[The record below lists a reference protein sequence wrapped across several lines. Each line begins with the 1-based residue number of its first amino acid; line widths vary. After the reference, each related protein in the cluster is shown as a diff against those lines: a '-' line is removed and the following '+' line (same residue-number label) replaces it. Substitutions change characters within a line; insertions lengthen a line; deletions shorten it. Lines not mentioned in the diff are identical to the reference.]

1 MTAAEHIPD
10 WLGVAASVL
19 LVLIAVAVSVRASLG
34 LTRELLWAALRAFVQ
49 LLAVGSV
56 LTLLFTRTG
65 LLGALAWV
73 AGMVVIAGFVA
84 AGRSRE
90 LPRGRSVAWI
100 AVGVAASVTLGVPLV
115 LGVVEPVP
123 SVVVPVGGMV
133 VSGAMTATNLTMR
146 RMADIAEQQRPDI
159 EARLLLPDANDIHVL
174 AVAISSQADAIIT
187 FNAKDFPRHLLAD
200 EGVERLDPDQLL
212 CQIHARHPAEVAQV
226 VAGVHAT
233 AERMLAEDI
242 PMKSLMK
249 RAQLRRLAKAI
260 EAAGQAG
267 AGQAGAGHPGAGP
280 QGARG

>member
-100 AVGVAASVTLGVPLV
+100 AVGVAASVTLGVLLV

-159 EARLLLPDANDIHVL
+159 EARLALGLTASQAMAPHLQSAVKTALLPAIDSTKVVGLIALPGAMTGLIL
-174 AVAISSQADAIIT
+174 AGVAPIDAIRYQIVVMYM
-187 FNAKDFPRHLLAD
+187 LLA
-200 EGVERLDPDQLL
+200 
-212 CQIHARHPAEVAQV
+212 AASVA
-226 VAGVHAT
+226 A
-233 AERMLAEDI
+233 MLAAR
-242 PMKSLMK
+242 LVR
-249 RAQLRRLAKAI
+249 RALFDDADRLLRVAPPVR
-260 EAAGQAG
+260 
-267 AGQAGAGHPGAGP
+267 
-280 QGARG
+280 R